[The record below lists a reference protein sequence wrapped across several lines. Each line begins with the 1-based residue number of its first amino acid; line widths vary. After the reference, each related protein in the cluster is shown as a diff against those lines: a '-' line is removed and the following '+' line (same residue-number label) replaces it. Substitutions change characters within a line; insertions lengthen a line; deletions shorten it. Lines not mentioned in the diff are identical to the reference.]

1 LDLERRDGTYL
12 QFIADATAAGIAHCS
27 ADRRF
32 LFVNEA
38 YAARFGL
45 APGELVGRPVV
56 EILGEEAYETIRPY
70 VERVLA
76 GESLQY
82 DTSVNYKVAGWYYLH
97 CAYTPEIDEEGRV
110 VGWVAVITDISD
122 RYRLEQAL
130 RRVESGDLTD
140 EQVERLGRALMQLE
154 DTFDEL
160 IDHFGVV
167 PDDLYLPL
175 DLTGLDRLVDPPRRT
190 P

>member
-1 LDLERRDGTYL
+1 VNAPPVPRRLTG
-12 QFIADATAAGIAHCS
+12 S
-27 ADRRF
+27 
-32 LFVNEA
+32 
-38 YAARFGL
+38 
-45 APGELVGRPVV
+45 GEDVGRGLGRLVVTLLEVVRQVV
-56 EILGEEAYETIRPY
+56 ER
-70 VERVLA
+70 
-76 GESLQY
+76 
-82 DTSVNYKVAGWYYLH
+82 
-97 CAYTPEIDEEGRV
+97 
-110 VGWVAVITDISD
+110 
-122 RYRLEQAL
+122 QAL
-130 RRVESGDLTD
+130 RRVERGDLSD